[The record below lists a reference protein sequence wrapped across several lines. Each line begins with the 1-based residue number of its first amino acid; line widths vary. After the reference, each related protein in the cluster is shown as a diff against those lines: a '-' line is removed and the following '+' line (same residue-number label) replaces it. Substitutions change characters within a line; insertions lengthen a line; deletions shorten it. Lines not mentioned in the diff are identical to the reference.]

1 MITHFMYWDNLANLK
16 ATNTINIP
24 TISFVKLSKK
34 SETLSTKIVN
44 EYILP
49 INDENIILAS
59 LISFLDNFAVICSNK
74 KVIKKLINKSVS
86 T

>member
-1 MITHFMYWDNLANLK
+1 MYWDNLANLK